1 MPRHEGRRA
10 LVTGGSS
17 GIGRATCIRLA
28 SDGAAVAVNH
38 LEGHEDQA
46 GEVVEAAGR
55 EGGTAVAVQGDVS
68 SEDDVRAMFEHA
80 ARELGGPV
88 DLLVNNA
95 GIEKPFLLED
105 MPLEEWNRVLAVN
118 LTGAF
123 LCSRE
128 FVRNLPDKAPPGAAI
143 LNVSSV
149 HEVIPWPRF
158 SHYCASKAGMKLF
171 AQSIARELAPRG
183 VRVALVGPG
192 AIATPINPGLV
203 EDPDA
208 KREAG
213 KQIPW
218 GRVGEPHEIADAISW
233 LASGEAEYV
242 IGHTLFVDGGMLL
255 YPELDE

>member
-1 MPRHEGRRA
+1 VGRHDGRRA
-10 LVTGGSS
+10 LVTGGAT

-28 SDGAAVAVNH
+28 GDGAAVAVNH
-38 LEGHEDQA
+38 LPGDAERA
-46 GEVVEAAGR
+46 AEVVEAGHGR
-55 EGGTAVAVQGDVS
+55 AVAVEGDVS
-68 SEDDVRAMFEHA
+68 REDDVRAMFERA
-80 ARELGGPV
+80 ASELGGPV

-128 FVRNLPDKAPPGAAI
+128 FVRGLPSEPPEGATI

-149 HEVIPWPRF
+149 HEVMPWPRY

-192 AIATPINPGLV
+192 AIATPINPGL

-213 KQIPW
+213 KQVPW
-218 GRVGEPHEIADAISW
+218 GRVGEPQEIADAISW
-233 LASGEAEYV
+233 LASSEAEYV
-242 IGHTLFVDGGMLL
+242 VGETLFVDGGMLL
-255 YPELDE
+255 YPGVDD